1 MRVEIRLAEEKDLT
15 AVEKIERGSFSEPW
29 SKPSFQQLLYEPGCL
44 FLVAEGEGKVLGYAI
59 GWVVLVVLEEL
70 HIGNLAVHPQKRGE
84 GIGERLL
91 AALISRGIKKGC
103 KMATLELRESNQIAL
118 NLYAKEGFKP
128 VAVRRN
134 YYRRPKEDAIVMIKE
149 FGDGMV

>member
-15 AVEKIERGSFSEPW
+15 AVEKIESGSFSEPW
-29 SKPSFQQLLYEPGCL
+29 SKPSFQQLLYDPGCL

-59 GWVVLVVLEEL
+59 GWIGLEEL
-70 HIGNLAVHPQKRGE
+70 HIGNLAVDPPKRGE
-84 GIGERLL
+84 GIGRGLL
-91 AALISRGIKKGC
+91 IALISRGVKKEC

>member
-15 AVEKIERGSFSEPW
+15 AVEKIESGSFSEPW
-29 SKPSFQQLLYEPGCL
+29 SKPSFQQLLYDPGCL
-44 FLVAEGEGKVLGYAI
+44 FLVAEEEEELLGYAI
-59 GWVVLVVLEEL
+59 GWIGLDEL
-70 HIGNLAVHPQKRGE
+70 HIGNLAVHSQKRGE

-91 AALISRGIKKGC
+91 AVLISRGIKKGC